1 MEPGST
7 VSIKAAVATKAAGAL
22 LLTLFAVNVYR
33 AAMQSITPPEAATY
47 NRFVGPSLQEA
58 LALTT
63 ANNHVLN
70 TFLARISTKI
80 FHLTDLSL
88 RLPSLMGGALY
99 FWAVF
104 RLARRAFG
112 SGPLFLAAVALLSL
126 NPLVLDYLS
135 MARGYG
141 LALAFWMWALD
152 LMLEYLESDQ
162 PVVGTKLNLAGM
174 CLGLSVAANL
184 AFLVPTIALAVTFSL
199 RPALCQSSI
208 GKTKQMEDTGRRF
221 QDLWLPAFI
230 TAFLI
235 LVIPANHTDFATF
248 DHPTFNQG
256 ATSLRQTLNSLTAL
270 SLYHGNPA
278 GLPPWLAGAVRFGVA
293 GLVIGALILLMQSP
307 KAIRSPQTV
316 TEKTVEK
323 TAENQMQAVRPVPR
337 AGQAAPS
344 PGLPYLLAGTI
355 LVSFAGLELGHRVLR
370 IAFPLGR
377 SGLYFIP
384 VLTLA
389 GLCLVHRLNRRA
401 VEWAMLLVPAVYLLQ
416 FNVNRYG
423 EWPEYANARSVIK
436 AIRQDSKWRPV
447 RAAASPGLDQVLNYY
462 RARYALGLWPQVQAV
477 PGSGS
482 FDYYALN
489 RADKSLVTARHL
501 HVIWQDG
508 NLTVA
513 R

>member
-7 VSIKAAVATKAAGAL
+7 ASTNAAAGVSTKAAGAL

-58 LALTT
+58 FALTT

-70 TFLARISTKI
+70 TFLARISTNI

-88 RLPSLMGGALY
+88 RLPSLLGGALY

-141 LALAFWMWALD
+141 LALAFWMWALS
-152 LMLEYLESDQ
+152 LMLRYLESDQ
-162 PVVGTKLNLAGM
+162 PVAGAELNLAGM

-184 AFLVPTIALAVTFSL
+184 AFLVPGAALAATFSFH
-199 RPALCQSSI
+199 PARRQSSM
-208 GKTKQMEDTGRRF
+208 GKRRQMGDAGRRF

-248 DHPTFNQG
+248 NYG
-256 ATSLRQTLNSLTAL
+256 ATSLRQTLNSLIAL

-278 GLPPWLAGAVRFGVA
+278 GLQPWLAATVRFAVA
-293 GLVIGALILLMQSP
+293 GLAIGALVLLMPSP
-307 KAIRSPQTV
+307 KAKQSPQTA
-316 TEKTVEK
+316 TEKTATEK
-323 TAENQMQAVRPVPR
+323 PAENRMKTLRLLAPR
-337 AGQAAPS
+337 AGPATARPALS
-344 PGLPYLLAGTI
+344 YLLAGTI
-355 LVSFAGLELGHRVLR
+355 LVSFAGLELGHRILR

-389 GLCLVHRLNRRA
+389 GLCLVQRAKRRA

-416 FNVNRYG
+416 FNVNNYG

-436 AIRQDSKWRPV
+436 AIRQDSGWRPV
-447 RAAASPGLDQVLNYY
+447 RVAASPGLDQVLNYY
-462 RARYALGLWPQVQAV
+462 RARYALGVWPLVQAV
-477 PGSGS
+477 PGTGS

-489 RADKSLVTARHL
+489 HLDNSLVTARHL
-501 HVIWQDG
+501 HVIWGDG